1 MSPEFA
7 TRRVLHYRGGIR
19 FAALV
24 GVGVLTAH
32 DVIYTAQAALD
43 PSDLVFADAA
53 HRYWTTFVVLALLA
67 GGVVLAATLTGF
79 LRLGRALRHLPPAPG
94 PCRLTVASYK
104 GELVRLWP
112 RLLGTVGLA
121 FIVQE
126 NIEHAAAGRALPG
139 LWVLSGP
146 EYPLAIPV
154 LILVTGLLAA
164 VGAWFRHRRDV
175 LVGRLRAART
185 ALALRTSAGHTPAV
199 RWRLVGA
206 LVALSRILA
215 RTDAVRAPPRGAA
228 A

>member
-1 MSPEFA
+1 MILESA
-7 TRRVLHYRGGIR
+7 TRRARPHGGAIR
-19 FAALV
+19 FTALV

-32 DVIYTAQAALD
+32 DVIYAGQAALGS
-43 PSDLVFADAA
+43 SDLAFADAA

-67 GGVVLAATLTGF
+67 GGLALAATLTGI
-79 LRLGRALRHLPPAPG
+79 LRLGRALRHLPPAHEPR
-94 PCRLTVASYK
+94 RLPVASFT

-121 FIVQE
+121 FLVQE
-126 NIEHAAAGRALPG
+126 NVEHAAAGRSLPG

-154 LILVTGLLAA
+154 LVLVTGLLAA

-175 LVGRLRAART
+175 LVGRLRAARA
-185 ALALRTSAGHTPAV
+185 ALALRTRAGHAPAV

-215 RTDAVRAPPRGAA
+215 RTNAGRAPPRGAA

>member
-1 MSPEFA
+1 MILESA
-7 TRRVLHYRGGIR
+7 TRRVLHHRGGIR

-24 GVGVLTAH
+24 GVGVLLAH
-32 DVIYTAQAALD
+32 DAIYTAQTALD
-43 PSDLVFADAA
+43 PSDLAFADAA

-67 GGVVLAATLTGF
+67 GGLALAATLTGF
-79 LRLGRALRHLPPAPG
+79 LRLGRALRHLPPAPETRG
-94 PCRLTVASYK
+94 LPVSSFT

-121 FIVQE
+121 FLVQE
-126 NIEHAAAGRALPG
+126 NVEHAAAGRSLPG

-175 LVGRLRAART
+175 LVGRLQAART
-185 ALALRTSAGHTPAV
+185 AFALRTRAGHAPAV

-215 RTDAVRAPPRGAA
+215 RPDAGRAPPRAA
-228 A
+228 AA